1 MGMRARIGDLV
12 FEVETEADLRL
23 LLRAAK
29 DAGTSEES
37 SITSETVSGRL
48 RRCYASLKSDGQ
60 RGVIRALASAPD
72 GLTDNELRA
81 VVEVKNNIA
90 LAGLMAGI
98 SRHAKKAG
106 LKLEQVLV
114 KQVLR
119 EGDAKYR
126 FRLTPDMLEVAG
138 GTPLKTLV

>member
-1 MGMRARIGDLV
+1 MTMRARIGDLV

-37 SITSETVSGRL
+37 SIASETVSGRL
-48 RRCYASLKSDGQ
+48 RRCYASLRSDGQ
-60 RGVIRALASAPD
+60 RSVIRALASAPD

-81 VVEVKNNIA
+81 VVEVKNNVA

-138 GTPLKTLV
+138 GTPHKTLV